1 MPVKK
6 MSNGGSS
13 GRRAR
18 RNKPSV
24 ADQYESEASSR
35 GGKANIPS
43 GFDGRRNMDM
53 GLPAASSTSPQPNP
67 RRRTPQPRPQ
77 AVEDRAAAVRA
88 AERGNRAAES
98 EARDAESLMPQRR
111 KTGGKVMKKAKG
123 GSFPD
128 LNKDGKVTQ
137 ADVLKGRGVK
147 GMAQGGMCRG
157 MGAATRGGN
166 FSRG

>member
-1 MPVKK
+1 MPAPKRSRV
-6 MSNGGSS
+6 
-13 GRRAR
+13 
-18 RNKPSV
+18 PS
-24 ADQYESEASSR
+24 
-35 GGKANIPS
+35 
-43 GFDGRRNMDM
+43 
-53 GLPAASSTSPQPNP
+53 
-67 RRRTPQPRPQ
+67 PRPRE
-77 AVEDRAAAVRA
+77 VEIAAEERRA
-88 AERGNRAAES
+88 AERGNRAAER

-147 GMAQGGMCRG
+147 GMAKGGMCRG